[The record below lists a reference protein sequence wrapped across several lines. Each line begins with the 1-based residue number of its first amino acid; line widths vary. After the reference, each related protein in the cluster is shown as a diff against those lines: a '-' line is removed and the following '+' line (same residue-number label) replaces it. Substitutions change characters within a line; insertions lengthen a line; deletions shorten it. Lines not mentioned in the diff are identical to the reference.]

1 MKILF
6 HLQRNQTISR
16 LFQISSVS
24 HSKDDTEI
32 LESTVLKPIGESLRR
47 ITEGGNFI
55 VYNDISNSL
64 TSALGVTYKL
74 NVR

>member
-1 MKILF
+1 M
-6 HLQRNQTISR
+6 ISR
-16 LFQISSVS
+16 LFQIASVS

-47 ITEGGNFI
+47 IMEGGNFI
-55 VYNDISNSL
+55 IYNDVSNSL
-64 TSALGVTYKL
+64 LSTLGVISNL